1 MRQIKIR
8 IRHDIDSSGAFG
20 DRWTDAVRLTPRAW
34 REVWNECG
42 DDLDTAAYEGV
53 VGDGTVKFIQDEV
66 VVQCG
71 RDGEE
76 EVRPLT
82 TPSLRSH
89 RR

>member
-42 DDLDTAAYEGV
+42 NDLDAAAYEGV
-53 VGDGTVKFIQDEV
+53 VGDGTVKFIQDE
-66 VVQCG
+66 G
-71 RDGEE
+71 GHHGEE
-76 EVRPLT
+76 VVRVLT